1 MCALKCD
8 DLSRIGG
15 ESTNTL
21 KRRPDA
27 IYHLRARAP
36 PPSSLDPRRPSQPHS
51 IPPGHGRSQCTA
63 PARVRVFPV
72 STRPSGQLQ
81 PHRHHP
87 LRTRGPH
94 RAGVQSVAHAQL
106 RLGWWARIQAPP
118 PEPVHSTVHSSLA
131 RHSQRLPAWPTSA
144 SGQAPRASQASSRA
158 RPRTQAGKSK
168 PKPPFFSS
176 SSCSA

>member
-21 KRRPDA
+21 TRRPDA

-81 PHRHHP
+81 PHQHP

-94 RAGVQSVAHAQL
+94 RAGVQSVAHAH
-106 RLGWWARIQAPP
+106 QAPP
-118 PEPVHSTVHSSLA
+118 LESVNSTVHSSLA
-131 RHSQRLPAWPTSA
+131 RHSQRLPAWPTRA

-176 SSCSA
+176 SCSA